1 MNRYRNKLVYDA
13 NTGEIRDD
21 KKFMSMLEDY
31 WLPRREG
38 GKGTEIDTLSGGE
51 NLGEMDDVEYFQKK
65 LYRAL
70 NIPMTRLEADNGF
83 NMGRA
88 SEISRDELK
97 FSKFIARLRNKF
109 NYLFLRLLRTQC
121 ILKGIMSE
129 EEWKKIVGDVRFD
142 YVSDSHFAEL
152 KEYEIVNERM
162 SVLRDV
168 QEYVGQYYSLE
179 YVRKHILRQ
188 TDEEIMEMDKQIQKE
203 REAGLIP
210 DKNSMGGF

>member
-1 MNRYRNKLVYDA
+1 M
-13 NTGEIRDD
+13 
-21 KKFMSMLEDY
+21 
-31 WLPRREG
+31 
-38 GKGTEIDTLSGGE
+38 
-51 NLGEMDDVEYFQKK
+51 
-65 LYRAL
+65 
-70 NIPMTRLEADNGF
+70 
-83 NMGRA
+83 
-88 SEISRDELK
+88 
-97 FSKFIARLRNKF
+97 
-109 NYLFLRLLRTQC
+109 
-121 ILKGIMSE
+121 
-129 EEWKKIVGDVRFD
+129 
-142 YVSDSHFAEL
+142 